1 MNDITQK
8 LWTRQISNTTL
19 LIDENYGLTAVSIIL
34 NSGTGTIVGGA
45 ILSNGVTSTP
55 INLVIG
61 QPITLLSDSNNPL
74 AGITITTTGVVAIIG
89 FN

>member
-34 NSGTGTIVGGA
+34 NSGTGTIVGGTV
-45 ILSNGVTSTP
+45 LSNGVASTP
-55 INLVIG
+55 INLIIG